1 MAEDTLGLG
10 FARTLEI
17 SSWPRLE
24 QQGLPVDSDEQHV
37 TKKVKNRAASGL
49 SASKGN
55 ARLMPSMDDVV
66 VLDEDVIVDDSGPF
80 TVIRFSDRVHDVI
93 DQSIGRSLIVRL
105 LGRSIGYRMLWNH
118 IQALWAP
125 QGNIQLVD
133 LDKDYYLVKFVVD
146 EDYVKVL
153 AEGPWIIFG
162 NYLTVQ
168 PWSHEFSTNQ
178 VFPSQVIVWVR
189 LSGLL
194 YHYYMKSLFLRITSI
209 LGRVVKVDYNTH
221 GGERGKFARLA
232 IILDLTKPIRSCIGI
247 DGFIQQLEYER
258 LHNIFFGCGNH
269 SFPLANKQA
278 DKVSSKDLFGT
289 WMLVEDRRRRTLR
302 NDNAGKS
309 MIKETSGSRFDIL
322 HNFPVEDETRDDN
335 CLRGTSGEVS
345 LGAYV
350 VAMIPG
356 RVPTVI
362 SKGSSGSTDQHQA
375 ITIVEEEDGREG
387 GNGPVSQAGSK
398 GFGKK
403 KVQFKKKSELR
414 ISNRVLSS
422 EWSDVVNICSDTSR
436 QCDVVGDDVVL
447 WVKSPDDPRSTIE
460 MSTEGQAV
468 ADMVQSNEEMNP
480 VLVVD

>member
-37 TKKVKNRAASGL
+37 TKKVKNRD
-49 SASKGN
+49 GN
-55 ARLMPSMDDVV
+55 R
-66 VLDEDVIVDDSGPF
+66 EG
-80 TVIRFSDRVHDVI
+80 RVMTADGV
-93 DQSIGRSLIVRL
+93 
-105 LGRSIGYRMLWNH
+105 
-118 IQALWAP
+118 P
-125 QGNIQLVD
+125 QG
-133 LDKDYYLVKFVVD
+133 
-146 EDYVKVL
+146 
-153 AEGPWIIFG
+153 
-162 NYLTVQ
+162 
-168 PWSHEFSTNQ
+168 TNTWGA
-178 VFPSQVIVWVR
+178 V
-189 LSGLL
+189 
-194 YHYYMKSLFLRITSI
+194 
-209 LGRVVKVDYNTH
+209 
-221 GGERGKFARLA
+221 
-232 IILDLTKPIRSCIGI
+232 
-247 DGFIQQLEYER
+247 
-258 LHNIFFGCGNH
+258 HNNQGNH